1 MTKYKS
7 FDELNEV
14 DGKQLGAYSVFAALV
29 SLYTGKKYGA
39 NPNHPMYEIAKING
53 IEVVASNELQP
64 HFNDV
69 KHLVDYTEMAN
80 KVKKQGFILPEFSEK
95 HILKNLSGG
104 KDIILNENLAM
115 FDGKIVVAPNAL
127 QGKAIEAGTVP
138 EQKYDFVKKHNLSK
152 ENVVLLEN
160 YAIEEGENAG
170 IYSTFEFPNG
180 ELYKLSNE
188 TSFIPLA
195 KIAEKASKIHSVTQ
209 TITPFSLIFGNAGYI
224 ATNNK
229 EWPAR
234 AEPFGGKIVQTEIKT
249 R

>member
-1 MTKYKS
+1 MRKYKS
-7 FDELNEV
+7 LNEFDTV
-14 DGKQLGAYSVFAALV
+14 DGRQLGAYSVFAALA
-29 SLYTGKKYGA
+29 SLYTEKKYGA
-39 NPNHPMYEIAKING
+39 NPNHPMYEIAKANG

-64 HFNDV
+64 HFNNV
-69 KHLVDYTEMAN
+69 KHLVDYTKMAN
-80 KVKKQGFILPEFSEK
+80 KVKEQGFILPEFNEEC
-95 HILKNLSGG
+95 ILENLSGG

-115 FDGKIVVAPNAL
+115 FEGKIIVAPNAL

-138 EQKYDFVKKHNLSK
+138 EQKYDFVKKHSLSK
-152 ENVVLLEN
+152 EDVILLEN
-160 YAIEEGENAG
+160 YAIKEGEKAG

-195 KIAEKASKIHSVTQ
+195 KIAEQASKIHSVTQ

-229 EWPAR
+229 EWPKR
-234 AEPFGGKIVQTEIKT
+234 AEPFGGKIVQTEMKV